1 MERDWE
7 GVGVMGR
14 EWRVMITL
22 DSKWGGVLGE
32 WPLQGIEGGDM
43 DHAHMHVHIYP
54 RRCVGVEG

>member
-1 MERDWE
+1 
-7 GVGVMGR
+7 
-14 EWRVMITL
+14 MITL

-43 DHAHMHVHIYP
+43 DHTHMHVHIYP